1 MGVKMKVSKSISPKD
16 KSKIK
21 RTISNTVS
29 IRTDGNK
36 ILSVSRS
43 RNVKNNK
50 KDKWFFQERN

>member
-21 RTISNTVS
+21 RTIYNTVS

-50 KDKWFFQERN
+50 KYK